1 MSKFL
6 KHVNQVP
13 RRPRAVARKGLWK
26 VAPAG
31 WITGW
36 IFSGLAVLFILCF
49 GLLQYLNRP
58 QSMFPDFW
66 IDRNPASGMGTVTRN
81 THFSTGKGSSLTR
94 FAFEFETEFGA
105 YYAGF
110 SYARGRSKL
119 QAGDKTP
126 VTYDADNPNL
136 ARIEGTR
143 AGRFHYYLFI
153 FLLLFGAVG
162 AFVLWRANK
171 KRGGLLQVLATGEP
185 VQGVVT
191 RAVHMRTMKVN
202 NIRPWKIHYSFQ
214 RLGGKSTDGFCYIF
228 PKSNKDPA
236 PANAGDPCVVLYN
249 EDNPA
254 LNAVVYEGDFSI
266 MV

>member
-13 RRPRAVARKGLWK
+13 RRPRTVARKGLWK

-36 IFSGLAVLFILCF
+36 IFSGLCLLFLISF
-49 GLLQYLNRP
+49 GVLQYVDRP
-58 QSMFPDFW
+58 ESLSPDFW
-66 IDRNPASGMGTVTRN
+66 IDRNPASAMGTVTN
-81 THFSTGKGSSLTR
+81 NAYISSGKGSYLTR
-94 FAFEFETEFGA
+94 LTFVFETETGD
-105 YYAGF
+105 YYEGF
-110 SYARGRSKL
+110 SYERGRSKL
-119 QAGDKTP
+119 RAGEKTHIK
-126 VTYDADNPNL
+126 YDASNPKL

-143 AGRFHYYLFI
+143 AARFHYYMFI
-153 FLLLFGAVG
+153 YLLVFGGVG

-171 KRGGLLQVLATGEP
+171 KRSGLLQVLTTGEP

-214 RLGGKSTDGFCYIF
+214 RLGGKSTDGSCYIF

-254 LNAVVYEGDFSI
+254 LNAVVYEGDFSG